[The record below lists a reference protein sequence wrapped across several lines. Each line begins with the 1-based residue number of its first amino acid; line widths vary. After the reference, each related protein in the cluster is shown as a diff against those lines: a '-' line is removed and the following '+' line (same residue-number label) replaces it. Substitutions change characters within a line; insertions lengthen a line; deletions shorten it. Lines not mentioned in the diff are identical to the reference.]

1 MQIYPNQ
8 GGFHCF
14 VCNENGDVIS
24 FVQKLFG
31 LEFKDA
37 CKKMDQDF
45 CLRLGVGETR
55 TKAER
60 EAAERAYQEKLNAKR
75 RYEKRRKLLYM
86 LYNAAYNR
94 FTFLDILKTE
104 NKPKKPG
111 DPISSEY
118 IYACTRIDGAWNDV
132 EEAAEKLRKFEEK
145 NKQEV

>member
-1 MQIYPNQ
+1 MQLYPNQ

-31 LEFKDA
+31 LDFKDT

-55 TKAER
+55 TREER
-60 EAAERAYQEKLNAKR
+60 EAAERAYQEKLDKKR
-75 RYEKRRKLLYM
+75 RYEQKRKLLYM

-111 DPISSEY
+111 DPISLEY